1 MSLLNKKSC
10 VLAAS
15 LLIMSTQ
22 IEPLAAITL
31 DPTKSYPG
39 PSGHSSN
46 LLGDAQIPSVP
57 HSEMKQGRLQKKQWP
72 MFNPNNLKNSCDLW
86 LNGEM
91 LFWKSNMGS
100 MSYGTTSDSSTS
112 IDDGRVKNLHFDWE
126 FGFRLGLGYRL
137 PHDKWDL
144 FVNYTYV
151 HGKGQGHAGGSD
163 AVVFPVF
170 ATNFGSTPI
179 NPFFANSAKA
189 SWRMNLNMADIE
201 LGRTCNV
208 GKWLTIRPF
217 IGVRG
222 LVIDQDYH
230 IGYNGGTIGEDNV
243 SMDNDFWGVGIRMGG
258 NTLWG
263 LGKGVSIYGNGSFSL
278 LSGDFDVHEHEN
290 RAGTTLMSV
299 KRDVENVVVTADL
312 ALGLQW
318 DYMFSKDRYHLGVK
332 MGWEF
337 DMFFDQNQLFNFLGT
352 NPGGFQCYHDDL
364 SFDGLT
370 LGLRFDF

>member
-1 MSLLNKKSC
+1 MGLLNKESGL
-10 VLAAS
+10 LAAS
-15 LLIMSTQ
+15 LWMVSIV
-22 IEPLAAITL
+22 EPLSAITL

-39 PSGHSSN
+39 PSGQSSN
-46 LLGDAQIPSVP
+46 LLGDAQTTPSTSQP
-57 HSEMKQGRLQKKQWP
+57 EMKHQKKQWP
-72 MFNPNNLKNSCDLW
+72 MFNPNNLKNSYDLW

-91 LFWKSNMGS
+91 LFWQSNIGS
-100 MSYGTTSDSSTS
+100 MSYGTTSKSSTT
-112 IDDGRVKNLHFDWE
+112 IDDGHVKNLHFDWE

-163 AVVFPVF
+163 TVVFPVF
-170 ATNFGSTPI
+170 ATNFGATPI
-179 NPFFANSAKA
+179 NPFFADSAKA
-189 SWRMNLNMADIE
+189 HWHMNLNMADVE

-230 IGYNGGTIGEDNV
+230 VEYKGGTVAPFGEDKV
-243 SMDNDFWGVGIRMGG
+243 YLDNDFWGVGIRMGG

-263 LGKGVSIYGNGSFSL
+263 LGKGIGIYGNGSFSL

-290 RAGTTLMSV
+290 RAGTNLMSV
-299 KRDVENVVVTADL
+299 ERDSDNVVVTADL

-318 DYMFSKDRYHLGVK
+318 DYMFSKDRYHLGFK

-337 DMFFDQNQLFNFLGT
+337 DLFFDQSQLFNFLGN
-352 NPGGFQCYHDDL
+352 NPGAFQSTKDDL
-364 SFDGLT
+364 SFQGLT
-370 LGLRFDF
+370 VGLRFDF